1 MSRQTIELP
10 QGEITYRDDGEGPVL
25 LFSHGFLVDSELWE
39 GLAQL
44 LVAKGFRCVRP
55 DSPLGSHRIP
65 MNPGADLSPPG
76 VAELLAGM
84 IKALE
89 LDQVTVIGN
98 DSGGAI
104 AQMLAASHPD
114 LIASLVLTN
123 ADALEVYPPWPFF
136 WLPHLGRVPGGI
148 NALSR
153 AMQLR
158 LNRIVTYRML
168 TVDPIPDGQL
178 KQWVEPIRRDPGI
191 REDVRKLLVGFEKHQ
206 TIDAADR
213 LAAMDLPVLMVW
225 GDRDRFFKIDLAHRL
240 AAKLRNA
247 TVVPIE
253 GGRTFVML
261 DEPELVANRIAEF
274 VSEHVVGAEQAAA

>member
-98 DSGGAI
+98 DSG
-104 AQMLAASHPD
+104 AARSPRCW
-114 LIASLVLTN
+114 
-123 ADALEVYPPWPFF
+123 PP
-136 WLPHLGRVPGGI
+136 
-148 NALSR
+148 A
-153 AMQLR
+153 
-158 LNRIVTYRML
+158 T
-168 TVDPIPDGQL
+168 PI
-178 KQWVEPIRRDPGI
+178 
-191 REDVRKLLVGFEKHQ
+191 
-206 TIDAADR
+206 
-213 LAAMDLPVLMVW
+213 
-225 GDRDRFFKIDLAHRL
+225 
-240 AAKLRNA
+240 
-247 TVVPIE
+247 
-253 GGRTFVML
+253 
-261 DEPELVANRIAEF
+261 
-274 VSEHVVGAEQAAA
+274 